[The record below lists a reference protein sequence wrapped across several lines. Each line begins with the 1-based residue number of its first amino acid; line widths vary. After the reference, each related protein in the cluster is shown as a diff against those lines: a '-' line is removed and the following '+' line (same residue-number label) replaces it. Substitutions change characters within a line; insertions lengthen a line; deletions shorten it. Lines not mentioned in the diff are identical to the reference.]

1 MRPTQLPSRVI
12 FEGGE
17 IEGPKT
23 MGRIKNGVRIGW
35 EGCQSR
41 RDEWEK
47 CKRKDE
53 RRKGRKERKK
63 ARGSNKVLKY

>member
-1 MRPTQLPSRVI
+1 
-12 FEGGE
+12 
-17 IEGPKT
+17 